1 MNRIAT
7 SIEQSKKLVELGIDP
22 STADMS
28 YRPYR
33 EEGGISDYELDLCPY
48 KYASWI
54 GYPAWSLSALL
65 KLLPKIENI
74 PPALIQGNVTNDWY
88 VWYEDKYDTQTHNNP
103 IDAVVEAIEHIFER
117 DV

>member
-1 MNRIAT
+1 MICT
-7 SIEQSKKLVELGIDP
+7 TLEQSKKLVELGIDP

-33 EEGGISDYELDLCPY
+33 EEGGISDYKFDLCPY

-65 KLLPKIENI
+65 DLMPIINDDTYTMRGTLDKGAVISHE
-74 PPALIQGNVTNDWY
+74 GVTC
-88 VWYEDKYDTQTHNNP
+88 VMCQEKTP
-103 IDAVVEAIEHIFER
+103 IDAAFEMI
-117 DV
+117 VWLKENKKI